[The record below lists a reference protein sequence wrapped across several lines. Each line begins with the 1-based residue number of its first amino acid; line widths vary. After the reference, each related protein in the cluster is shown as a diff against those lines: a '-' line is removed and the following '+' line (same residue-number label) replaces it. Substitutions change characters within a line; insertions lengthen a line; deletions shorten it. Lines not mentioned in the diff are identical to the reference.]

1 MGKRQVDKLHG
12 SQKQDSTQ
20 SANQGPDTSD
30 QTGKAGKGG
39 TRAGIGSSQG
49 QDEEKRER
57 GPGTERPSSGTP
69 DIERPSSGT
78 PDIERGARSEES
90 LVQDPVGAYKER
102 P

>member
-1 MGKRQVDKLHG
+1 MGKRQVDKLHC
-12 SQKQDSTQ
+12 SQKQDSAQ

-30 QTGKAGKGG
+30 QDGKVPKGG
-39 TRAGIGSSQG
+39 ARPGIGSSQG
-49 QDEEKRER
+49 QDEEKREP
-57 GPGTERPSSGTP
+57 GQGTERPSSGTP
-69 DIERPSSGT
+69 DVERTSSGT

>member
-1 MGKRQVDKLHG
+1 MGKRLQG
-12 SQKQDSTQ
+12 SQKQDSAQ
-20 SANQGPDTSD
+20 SANQGPDTSE
-30 QTGKAGKGG
+30 QTGKARKGV
-39 TRAGIGSSQG
+39 TPAGIGSSQG
-49 QDEEKRER
+49 QDEEKREP

-69 DIERPSSGT
+69 DVERSSSGT